1 MKKFIKIVLI
11 LILVL
16 LLAVTLL
23 WQGEFRTLATLRQV
37 DGNPYLYTMEYEA
50 AYDLDEVIVKDV
62 DTNSELLD
70 YVVSRIGKGLP
81 IKIKSSQVADEKG
94 ELQTI
99 NCTSFQAKQADG
111 DGYWYGRNYDYYK
124 NPTLVT
130 ISHPKKGYAS
140 IACSDMSHIG
150 YGLDKLP
157 RKFLS
162 RVNCLASIYAP
173 VDGINEKGL
182 CTSIMALPK
191 QASQQDTEKHDVGTT
206 MIMRLWL
213 DRCATV
219 EEALTLLETVDVRHD
234 AAVGSGYH
242 YMIADATGHCVVVEF
257 DKDDDWKTIVVRKPQ
272 EKDYML
278 VTNHLLNPKH
288 YTTEPDI
295 AVGNPHSYSWD
306 RYAKAD
312 AYLAEHAGILTFD
325 QAQECL
331 SLVHWVDL
339 PIPGD
344 KVEDTQYSNVYDQ
357 HTLTLSLRN
366 WNDYETTH
374 RFSPR

>member
-1 MKKFIKIVLI
+1 MKKFLKI
-11 LILVL
+11 
-16 LLAVTLL
+16 LLAVVIVVVLAVLL
-23 WQGEFRTLATLRQV
+23 VWQGEIRTLRTLTQV
-37 DGNPYLYTMEYEA
+37 DGNPYLYTMEYKA
-50 AYDLDEVIVKDV
+50 AYDLDDVVEKDV
-62 DTNSELLD
+62 DTNAELLG
-70 YVVSRIGKGLP
+70 YVISRVGKGLP
-81 IKIKSSQVADEKG
+81 IKIKSSQVADENG
-94 ELQTI
+94 ELQTF

-111 DGYWYGRNYDYYK
+111 EGYWYGRNYDYFK

-130 ISHPKKGYAS
+130 ISRPKKGYAS

-157 RKFLS
+157 AGFLS
-162 RVNCLASIYAP
+162 RINCMAAIYAP

-191 QASQQDTEKHDVGTT
+191 QASQQDTEKHDVGTS

-219 EEALTLLETVDVRHD
+219 EEALALLESVDVRHD
-234 AAVGSGYH
+234 ALVGSGYH
-242 YMIADATGHCVVVEF
+242 YMVADATGHCVVVEF
-257 DKDDDWKTIVVRKPQ
+257 DKDDDWKTIVVRKPE

-306 RYAKAD
+306 RYAKAG
-312 AYLAEHAGILTFD
+312 AYLDEHAGVLTFE

-339 PIPGD
+339 PIPGG

-357 HTLTLSLRN
+357 QNLTLSLRN

-374 RFSPR
+374 SFALK